1 MNVPFQISIIML
13 SIYTSKV
20 TFCAMNQIN
29 LFMDNLLIQLVT
41 GFQGSEPQGTPV
53 YDLSMPFDSGAW
65 GVIFQWDL

>member
-1 MNVPFQISIIML
+1 
-13 SIYTSKV
+13 
-20 TFCAMNQIN
+20 MNQIN
-29 LFMDNLLIQLVT
+29 LYMDNLLIQLVT